1 MPIYMRQYIDL
12 CRSCSMD
19 ISTVGN
25 MLRLV
30 IPSLQREAFKLR
42 QAVESVPVVYLCRRA
57 LEEDAELLES
67 AINAG
72 LRRCRPQPTQQELF
86 AA

>member
-1 MPIYMRQYIDL
+1 MPLYMRQYIEL

-25 MLRLV
+25 MRGLV